1 MAKAK
6 QKDPAERFFVIHLA
20 VFVVAVLV
28 CAAINLWF
36 APQTRWFIWVLLG
49 WGIAIATHGFGLY
62 LRTTRRRER
71 IFVDRKTRAFAVH
84 AFAYVAVILLLLFV
98 NLTVTPNVWW
108 FYWVALGWG
117 AGLAFHAWC
126 VFGKRRR
133 SIQQLHAAP
142 SKDMTSTKAEKPKS
156 KPRRKKS

>member
-1 MAKAK
+1 MLNARHKEE
-6 QKDPAERFFVIHLA
+6 PALRLFLLHLA
-20 VFVVAVLV
+20 IYVAVTLI
-28 CAAINLWF
+28 CAAINLWL

-49 WGIAIATHGFGLY
+49 WGIAVATHGFALY
-62 LRTTRRRER
+62 LRTARRRER
-71 IFVDRKTRAFAVH
+71 IFVDRKARAFAVH

-126 VFGKRRR
+126 VFAVAAR
-133 SIQQLHAAP
+133 SAN
-142 SKDMTSTKAEKPKS
+142 SWE
-156 KPRRKKS
+156 